1 MKHVLLPV
9 TCMMLITGCTSTPE
23 SAAPEGASSP
33 VHVDPFLDGGSA
45 ESKQGTEAAAEQPA
59 ADSPRKVVVLDIGQ
73 LPLRT
78 YSVGSSAT
86 EFMAS
91 DEQFGVMAEQL
102 RIDIGSDIDSHQ
114 IRDANGLK
122 QLHSTLMNIAIF
134 QEEYPEAR
142 RQIELIR
149 GLETSEA
156 REHTTGLMMGAII
169 DAWENGG
176 RSNPASMSLYERY
189 LRERLRA
196 MPWEVVKADIIA
208 RQRNAGQMNQEI
220 FQAIISTGLDPM
232 FEEDGTVDSTVARQ
246 LVTLKSII
254 DLQMP
259 VMESTSMVY
268 QEAIDAHAGD

>member
-1 MKHVLLPV
+1 MKHVLLPLS
-9 TCMMLITGCTSTPE
+9 CILFIAGCTSTPE
-23 SAAPEGASSP
+23 STSPEGAQSP
-33 VHVDPFLDGGSA
+33 THVDPFLDGESVQ
-45 ESKQGTEAAAEQPA
+45 SKQGTEAAAAE
-59 ADSPRKVVVLDIGQ
+59 SPRNVVVLDISE

-78 YSVGSSAT
+78 YPVGSSAT
-86 EFMAS
+86 QFMAS
-91 DEQFGVMAEQL
+91 EEQFGAMAEQL
-102 RIDIGSDIDSHQ
+102 RIDIGSDIDSHD

-134 QEEYPEAR
+134 QENYPEGR

-169 DAWENGG
+169 DAWEHGG

-189 LRERLRA
+189 LRDRLSA

-220 FQAIISTGLDPM
+220 FQAIITTGLDPM

-246 LVTLKSII
+246 LVTLRSII

-259 VMESTSMVY
+259 LMESTSIVY